1 MLRIKNDKIEN
12 IKEEYCDKLKTWMNI
27 NNADKNKLLKQ
38 IKKHHTRIKYCEML
52 SHLNVNFDNI
62 ITSPF
67 DGLVGI
73 NKTFIDKFKNEYDEY
88 LTKTNEEDKK
98 ETDFGYF
105 KWRMVEYYKQFFNSE
120 IKNDTHYEG
129 FSAGRWLTKVLN
141 VKVCPYCNHNY
152 IFTINE
158 KTGKDKDGNSTLDI
172 VSRPQLDHFYS
183 KSLNPLLALSFYNLV
198 PSCSIC
204 NAIKRDRTITFS
216 PYDCKN
222 TETYVLSINSEGDEN
237 PFKWITGKGKISIKI
252 KHTYDGE
259 NETSVSDIRNNIKQL
274 GLDKIYEEHI
284 DYAEEIIDK
293 IYAYNKD
300 YYKVLSNDFK
310 GLGKSPDQIDTII
323 WNAYL
328 EENERRPMSKMTTDI
343 LKQLKIK

>member
-1 MLRIKNDKIEN
+1 MLRIKNDNIES
-12 IKEEYCDKLKTWMNI
+12 IKNEYCNKLKVWMNI
-27 NNADKNKLLKQ
+27 DNVAKNKLLKQ
-38 IKKHHTRIKYCEML
+38 INKYNTRTRYCDML
-52 SHLNVNFDNI
+52 RHFNTKFDDI
-62 ITSPF
+62 VGSTF
-67 DGLVGI
+67 DGLAGI
-73 NKTFIDKFKNEYDEY
+73 NKTFMDEFKNEYDEY
-88 LTKTNEEDKK
+88 STKTNDEDRK

-105 KWRMVEYYKQFFNSE
+105 KWRMVEYYKQFFNSD
-120 IKNDTHYEG
+120 IKNDTHYNG
-129 FSAGRWLTKVLN
+129 FSTGRWLTMVLN

-158 KTGKDKDGNSTLDI
+158 KTGKDKDGNLIIDI

-204 NAIKRDRTITFS
+204 NAIKKDRNITFS
-216 PYDCKN
+216 PYDHKN
-222 TETYVLSINSEGDEN
+222 TETYTLSINSEGDEN
-237 PFKWITGKGKISIKI
+237 PSEWITGKGTIDIKI
-252 KHTYDGE
+252 KHTYDGKT
-259 NETSVSDIRNNIKQL
+259 ETPDSDIKNNIKQL
-274 GLDKIYEEHI
+274 GLNKIYEEHI
-284 DYAEEIIDK
+284 DYVEEIIDK